1 MHGLHSTTGRM
12 RSAAGCSHDH
22 LRKTFARKSSSMST
36 THVYSLVECQA
47 PCYEGGRGVGGPR
60 VIRTLTPSPPKY
72 VAMGCHPQGC
82 MLTDFSV
89 SAVSSHF
96 CPFCSR

>member
-1 MHGLHSTTGRM
+1 MGKMWGGGLPQSTEANNFSQVPLAHKLVVPHGPQ
-12 RSAAGCSHDH
+12 
-22 LRKTFARKSSSMST
+22 AR
-36 THVYSLVECQA
+36 H
-47 PCYEGGRGVGGPR
+47 
-60 VIRTLTPSPPKY
+60 
-72 VAMGCHPQGC
+72 QGC